1 MTAFAYNRA
10 TTGAWLDGDPP
21 GHRQFVTLF
30 DDEPLAL
37 EAGDSLGPITVA
49 YETWGALDGRATNAV
64 LVLHALTGDSHAHGP
79 DGLGHPMAGW
89 WNPVL
94 GPAAPIDTNTFFA
107 VCPNVLGGCQGTT
120 GPSSCAPYDG
130 RPYGSR
136 FPVITPR
143 DQVAVEIA
151 LADALGIERWFA
163 VVGGSMGGMRVL
175 EWAIQAPSR
184 VERAIVIAVGG
195 YATAEQIGL
204 SSTQNRAITGDP
216 CFAGG
221 DYYDHECGPLRGLEL
236 ARALGQISYRSELE
250 LHRRFHRKHQD
261 DADPLRDGHY
271 AIESYLEH
279 HGVKLVRRFD
289 ANSYVVLSTAMNHH
303 DVGRGRGGIADALA
317 TIRADVTIAGVS
329 TDRLYP
335 LRLQHELAEMIPSAR
350 GVEII
355 ASIDG
360 HDAFLTETEA
370 VGKIIRTALLG

>member
-1 MTAFAYNRA
+1 LSAFSYNRSA
-10 TTGAWLDGDPP
+10 TGAWLDGDPP
-21 GHRQFVTLF
+21 GHREFVTLF
-30 DDEPLAL
+30 ADEPLAL
-37 EAGDSLGPITVA
+37 EAGERLGPITVA
-49 YETWGALDGRATNAV
+49 YETWGTRDARGTNAV

-79 DGLGHPMAGW
+79 DGLGHPAAGW
-89 WNPVL
+89 WNPIVA
-94 GPAAPIDTNTFFA
+94 PAGPIDTNTFFA

-120 GPSSCAPYDG
+120 GPSSLAPGDQ

-143 DQVAVEIA
+143 DQVAVELA
-151 LADALGIERWFA
+151 LADALGIDRWFA

-175 EWAIQAPSR
+175 EWAIQAPAR
-184 VERAIVIAVGG
+184 VDRAIVIAVGG

-204 SSTQNRAITGDP
+204 SSTQNRAITSDP

-221 DYYDHECGPLRGLEL
+221 DYYDHECGPERGLEI
-236 ARALGQISYRSELE
+236 ARAIGQVSYRSELE
-250 LHRRFHRKHQD
+250 FHRRFHRKRQD
-261 DADPLRDGHY
+261 GEDPLLRGRY

-279 HGVKLVRRFD
+279 HGGKLVERFD
-289 ANSYVVLSTAMNHH
+289 ANSYVVLSAAMNHH

-317 TIRADVTIAGVS
+317 MIQSDVTIAGVS

-335 LRLQHELAEMIPSAR
+335 LRLQRELAEMIPTAR